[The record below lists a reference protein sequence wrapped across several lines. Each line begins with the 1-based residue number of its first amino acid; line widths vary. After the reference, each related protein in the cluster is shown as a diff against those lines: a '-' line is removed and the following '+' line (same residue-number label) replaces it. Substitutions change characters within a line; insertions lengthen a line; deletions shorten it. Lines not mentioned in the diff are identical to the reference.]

1 MLKFFTP
8 KATNMGLRKKFHF
21 VLYRIRERG
30 LEVFLLSRENEEWQI
45 PVGQLNKN
53 CHNDLVNED
62 KLIDLDSIAP
72 EQEDAIKHACA
83 IEGDWHDIPSLKC
96 MLKEDINEV
105 KDKLEEI
112 IPELEKGTFVAVKD
126 ALKKVMPS
134 QYEFLKELKDIITDR
149 NSVNGI

>member
-1 MLKFFTP
+1 
-8 KATNMGLRKKFHF
+8 MGLRKKFHF

-45 PVGQLNKN
+45 PTGKLDKN
-53 CHNDLVNED
+53 YHNSLFNED

-72 EQEDAIKHACA
+72 EQEEAIKHACA
-83 IEGDWHDIPSLKC
+83 IEGDWHDIPSLKG
-96 MLKEDINEV
+96 MLKDDINEV
-105 KDKLEEI
+105 KDKLEDI

-126 ALKKVMPS
+126 ALKTVMPS
-134 QYEFLKELKDIITDR
+134 QYAFLKELKDIITDR